1 MKMHHSIMKSRQQQL
16 MLSLKQLR
24 TKESAQIISKK
35 FLGTKKQVKL
45 IRQQQL
51 THLLL
56 KPEYQ
61 TLLQKQNLKMKME
74 K

>member
-1 MKMHHSIMKSRQQQL
+1 MKMHQAIMKRQTTAVDAFIEAA
-16 MLSLKQLR
+16 KD
-24 TKESAQIISKK
+24 KGISTDNIEEV
-35 FLGTKKQVKL
+35 LGDEKQVKL